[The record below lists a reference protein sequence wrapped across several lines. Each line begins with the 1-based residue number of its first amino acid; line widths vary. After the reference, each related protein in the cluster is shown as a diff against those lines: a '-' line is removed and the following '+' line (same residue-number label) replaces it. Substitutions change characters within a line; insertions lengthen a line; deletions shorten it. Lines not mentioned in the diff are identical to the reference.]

1 MDWDQVVDVVRHE
14 SPVVDNLDTMAER
27 REQVEFDGLD
37 TVEGSHCPLG
47 PCDHLLDRYQN
58 PYELEDP

>member
-1 MDWDQVVDVVRHE
+1 MDVVRHE
-14 SPVVDNLDTMAER
+14 SPVVDSLDMMAER

-37 TVEGSHCPLG
+37 TVGGSHCSLE

-58 PYELEDP
+58 PYE